1 MAASVNF
8 DNATGELFNITLDA
22 QGNLNFNA
30 NDRDGNGNRR
40 MSVPDDSGTLVV
52 GGGGRLGGLQLQD
65 GNGGNT
71 IFVGVDDPAD
81 EARIFLGGGASGLSG
96 RVQLNVGGGGA
107 TIELRGVNGTITCAN
122 LIETSDARL
131 KEDVAPLTDALDK
144 VVALR
149 GVRYRRTGADGE
161 AEIGFIGQEV
171 AGVCPELVDTD
182 ADGYVALSYSRL
194 TAVLVEA
201 LKEQQRII
209 AEQSSTLSAVLRRIS
224 GIEAGLAAPGV

>member
-1 MAASVNF
+1 MAPSVNL
-8 DNATGELFNITLDA
+8 DNGAELFNINLDA

-30 NDRDGNGNRR
+30 NDRDGNGSRR

-52 GGGGRLGGLQLQD
+52 GGGGRFGGLQLQD

-71 IFVGVDDPAD
+71 IFVGVDDPTD

-96 RVQLNVGGGGA
+96 RVQLNVSGGGA
-107 TIELRGVNGTITCAN
+107 TIELRGGNGTITCAN

-131 KEDVAPLTDALDK
+131 KEDVAPLTNTLDK

-149 GVRYRRTGADGE
+149 GVSYQRKDADGG

-171 AGVCPELVDTD
+171 AGVYPELVDTD
-182 ADGYVALSYSRL
+182 ADGCIALSYSRL

-201 LKEQQRII
+201 VKEQQRTITQQ
-209 AEQSSTLSAVLRRIS
+209 ASMLSAALRRIAH
-224 GIEAGLAAPGV
+224 IETGLDAHGA

>member
-1 MAASVNF
+1 
-8 DNATGELFNITLDA
+8 
-22 QGNLNFNA
+22 
-30 NDRDGNGNRR
+30 
-40 MSVPDDSGTLVV
+40 MSVPDSGTLVV
-52 GGGGRLGGLQLQD
+52 GGGGRFGGPQLQD

-71 IFVGVDDPAD
+71 IFAGVDDPTD
-81 EARIFLGGGASGLSG
+81 EARIFLGGGASGLGG

-131 KEDVAPLTDALDK
+131 KEDIAPLTDALDK

-149 GVRYRRTGADGE
+149 GVSYQRKDADGG

-171 AGVCPELVDTD
+171 AGVYPELVDTD

-201 LKEQQRII
+201 VKEQQRTITQQ
-209 AEQSSTLSAVLRRIS
+209 ASMLSAVLRRIAR
-224 GIEAGLAAPGV
+224 IETGLDAEGV